1 MNIRDHG
8 PFFPWT
14 AVCHSTADTGSY
26 GRRKGAS
33 ATELDFLDANSRNAS
48 LPESVG
54 QRRVSII
61 WNFLFFGSCGGD
73 NILAVFFIFGAWS
86 IWTGLFRFQCTWI
99 WHNFVTSF
107 YGKGCSYYVCIT
119 FDFVKSEIC
128 IIMRKIE
135 VSALANSLTAKQQKI
150 KSIAFRFLQ
159 SAGDCHSSAAFS
171 IPSHGALRLVGK

>member
-1 MNIRDHG
+1 MFLAEKTLKENANHHWYIAAEDNRYGPEKQFGLRKFRYFSVFENNSLVNIRDHG

-61 WNFLFFGSCGGD
+61 
-73 NILAVFFIFGAWS
+73 
-86 IWTGLFRFQCTWI
+86 
-99 WHNFVTSF
+99 
-107 YGKGCSYYVCIT
+107 
-119 FDFVKSEIC
+119 
-128 IIMRKIE
+128 
-135 VSALANSLTAKQQKI
+135 
-150 KSIAFRFLQ
+150 
-159 SAGDCHSSAAFS
+159 
-171 IPSHGALRLVGK
+171 